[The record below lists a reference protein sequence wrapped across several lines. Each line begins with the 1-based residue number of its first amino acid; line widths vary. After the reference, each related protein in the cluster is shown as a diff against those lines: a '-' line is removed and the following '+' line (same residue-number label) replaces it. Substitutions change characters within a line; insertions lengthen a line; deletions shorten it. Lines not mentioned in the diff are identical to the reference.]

1 MIMMSMKPEKLYRVS
16 ELMQFM
22 KDQRAPI
29 SRQTLHNYTLMGLIN
44 VSKRTLAGHR
54 LYDED
59 VFERLLRI
67 EALKRHHPLWEVK
80 KLLARRK

>member
-1 MIMMSMKPEKLYRVS
+1 MMVKPEKFYKVS
-16 ELMQFM
+16 EIMQFM
-22 KDQRAPI
+22 KDQKSPI
-29 SRQTLHNYTLMGLIN
+29 SRQTLHNYTLMGLIQ

-80 KLLARRK
+80 KLLAKRKQPQ